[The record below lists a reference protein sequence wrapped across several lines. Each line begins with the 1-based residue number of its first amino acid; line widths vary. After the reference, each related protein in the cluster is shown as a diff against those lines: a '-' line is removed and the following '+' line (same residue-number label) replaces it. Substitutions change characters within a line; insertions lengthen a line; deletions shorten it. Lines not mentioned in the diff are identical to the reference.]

1 MIKVFSL
8 NKTIYLIDNK
18 NLYKPGSK
26 SILEPVASET
36 EMRKKYEALFRQQDI
51 DEAYFLND
59 KLENLL
65 TFFSAMFK
73 IIEAAG
79 GLVQNEE
86 GKWLFIFRNGKWD
99 LPKGKIEKGEKI
111 RTAAIREVE
120 EECGVS
126 KLQIVKELPSTY
138 HTYFMEEKQVLKR
151 TYWFEMTCAD
161 TSALVPQVEEGITD
175 VQWLA
180 KSEFKKVKT
189 NTYES
194 ILDVLKALE

>member
-26 SILEPVASET
+26 SILEPIASEA

-79 GLVQNEE
+79 GLVQNNE

-99 LPKGKIEKGEKI
+99 LPKGKIEKGEKV

-120 EECGVS
+120 EECGIS
-126 KLQIVKELPSTY
+126 KLQIIKELPSTY

-180 KSEFKKVKT
+180 KSEFKKVKI

>member
-8 NKTIYLIDNK
+8 NKIIYLIDNK

-26 SILEPVASET
+26 SILEPIASEA

-65 TFFSAMFK
+65 TFFSSMFK

-79 GLVQNEE
+79 GLVQNNE

-120 EECGVS
+120 EECGIS
-126 KLQIVKELPSTY
+126 KLWIVKELPSTY

>member
-1 MIKVFSL
+1 MVKVFSL

-26 SILEPVASET
+26 STLEPIASEA

-65 TFFSAMFK
+65 TFFSSMFK

-79 GLVQNEE
+79 GLVQNNE

-99 LPKGKIEKGEKI
+99 LPKGKIEKGEKVK
-111 RTAAIREVE
+111 TAAIREVE
-120 EECGVS
+120 EECGIS
-126 KLQIVKELPSTY
+126 KLQIIKELPSTY

-151 TYWFEMTCAD
+151 TYWFEMSCAD
-161 TSALVPQVEEGITD
+161 TSALVPQIEEGITD

-180 KSEFKKVKT
+180 PTEFKKVKT

>member
-26 SILEPVASET
+26 SILEPVTSEA

-99 LPKGKIEKGEKI
+99 LPKGKIEKGEKVK
-111 RTAAIREVE
+111 TAAIREVE
-120 EECGVS
+120 EECGIS
-126 KLQIVKELPSTY
+126 KLQIVKELSSTY

>member
-26 SILEPVASET
+26 STLEPIASEA

-120 EECGVS
+120 EECGIS

-180 KSEFKKVKT
+180 KGEFKKVKT

>member
-26 SILEPVASET
+26 SILEPIASEA
-36 EMRKKYEALFRQQDI
+36 EMRKRYEALFRQQDI

-120 EECGVS
+120 EECGIS

-151 TYWFEMTCAD
+151 TYWFEMRCAD